1 MSNELRI
8 QLDFYDREGN
18 NEAIVIPPAV
28 IRAIGSPQHVQLLC
42 DRKEQVFFIADPLP
56 DIPRLPRSWG
66 DPQEEPIS
74 TLAESYDS
82 DTGCYRIRNR
92 SFMAFL
98 REYISHAEVKCIFSV
113 EGEHVTEKMVA
124 FEVKKVKP
132 DVDATIA
139 RIASEESRKKRR
151 AKQPFRLD
159 EYVFMPELKSRLSIG
174 GHGN

>member
-1 MSNELRI
+1 
-8 QLDFYDREGN
+8 
-18 NEAIVIPPAV
+18 
-28 IRAIGSPQHVQLLC
+28 
-42 DRKEQVFFIADPLP
+42 
-56 DIPRLPRSWG
+56 
-66 DPQEEPIS
+66 
-74 TLAESYDS
+74 
-82 DTGCYRIRNR
+82 
-92 SFMAFL
+92 
-98 REYISHAEVKCIFSV
+98 
-113 EGEHVTEKMVA
+113 MVA